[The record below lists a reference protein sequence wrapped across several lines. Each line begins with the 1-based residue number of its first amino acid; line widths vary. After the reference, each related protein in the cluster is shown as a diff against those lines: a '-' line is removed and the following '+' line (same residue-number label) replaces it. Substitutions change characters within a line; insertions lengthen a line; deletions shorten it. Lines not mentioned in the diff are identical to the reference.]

1 MFRPCM
7 LFAAI
12 ALFAAAGVASAQMA
26 QPAQGPQLQ
35 FPSASPSA
43 TLKQRVGLTDI
54 EIVYSRPGVKNRR
67 IMGEKVPYGEVWR
80 TGANAATTVSFSTPV
95 KLNGQDIPAGK
106 YALYTIP
113 TEKEWTVIIYS
124 NPAGFGAFAYDPK
137 NDLARFKATPVKMAD
152 PVETFAIEINDIR
165 DDAATIN
172 LTWERVRVPIRLQLN
187 VVEPIVAQISTAMA
201 GDGRKPYSQAAN
213 FYLTHNH
220 NLDQALE
227 WAEAAIAER
236 PAPNTTHLKA
246 KILAKMG
253 RTDEALAA
261 ARESL
266 AIAQKTPGAIGTEY
280 ATLNKALIENLTT
293 SR

>member
-1 MFRPCM
+1 MFPFRTV
-7 LFAAI
+7 FAA
-12 ALFAAAGVASAQMA
+12 ASLVAAAGVASAQMA
-26 QPAQGPQLQ
+26 QPARGPQLQ
-35 FPSASPSA
+35 FPAASPPA

-54 EIVYSRPGVKNRR
+54 EIVYSRPGVKGRN

-113 TEKEWTVIIYS
+113 AGKEWTVIIYRD
-124 NPAGFGAFAYDPK
+124 PAGFGAFAYDPK
-137 NDLARFKATPVKMAD
+137 NDLARFKATPVQLDEA
-152 PVETFAIEINDIR
+152 VETFAIDINDIR

-172 LTWERVRVPIRLQLN
+172 LSWERVRVPIRMELN
-187 VVEPIVAQISTAMA
+187 VVGPIVARIEAAMA
-201 GDGRKPYSQAAN
+201 GEGRKPYSQAAN
-213 FYLTHNH
+213 FYLTHNLD
-220 NLDQALE
+220 LDQALA
-227 WAEAAIAER
+227 WAEMAIAER

-253 RTDEALAA
+253 RKDAALAA

-266 AIAQKTPGAIGTEY
+266 ALARKTPGGIGTEY
-280 ATLNKALIENLTT
+280 ATLNELLIESLDGGK
-293 SR
+293 